1 MNNPKE
7 FAQKV
12 SGLVLDQI
20 ERDRH
25 VNRENIATLVEREIF
40 AYAPPGP
47 DKDGVIKAAIA
58 LRLALLNMPTQTPW
72 TKDVLDGY
80 TLLTDALRFE
90 GVLR

>member
-25 VNRENIATLVEREIF
+25 VNRESIAMLVEREIG
-40 AYAPPGP
+40 AYAPPGA
-47 DKDGVIKAAIA
+47 DKDGVINAAIA
-58 LRLALLNMPTQTPW
+58 LRLALQNMPAHTPW

-80 TLLTDALRFE
+80 TLLSAALRFE
-90 GVLR
+90 GALR